1 MFDEYYDEDSRSIFI
16 NKICKLLVIKN
27 NGDIDAAVLD
37 FADINGDI
45 HENIRN
51 VYELISHEIPLM
63 ALYDLKRYD
72 ANNYGITDKEYKNAL
87 KKTYEACIDF
97 YTGE

>member
-1 MFDEYYDEDSRSIFI
+1 MFDEYYDEDVRSIFI

-63 ALYDLKRYD
+63 ALYDLKRYNAD
-72 ANNYGITDKEYKNAL
+72 NYGITDKEYKNAL
-87 KKTYEACIDF
+87 KKTYKACIEF